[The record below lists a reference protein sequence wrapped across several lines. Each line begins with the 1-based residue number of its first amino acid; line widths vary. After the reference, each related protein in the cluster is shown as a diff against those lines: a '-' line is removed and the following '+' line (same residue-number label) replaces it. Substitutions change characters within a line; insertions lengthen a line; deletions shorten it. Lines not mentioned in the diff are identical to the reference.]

1 MENKEGRIDGKRVKE
16 ARDKLGLTQTE
27 LAKLSGVSQGQLSE
41 IESSSSTNARVG
53 TLASLAS
60 ALGVDPSELL
70 APAAPDAEKRLPLTR
85 GGKPVDIPVA
95 PVRVTPAKLASVPV
109 LGVVPGGPL
118 MLVEQ
123 STEAEMVAVPPEVLI
138 YAPRA
143 FAVRVSGTS
152 MEPLIQHGD
161 YAIAD
166 PDTGWKDGSTVIAQI
181 DGDVTIKRIGRINGD
196 LALVPINDG
205 HDPIILG
212 EQQVHIQA
220 VVISAI
226 RHIEIPR

>member
-1 MENKEGRIDGKRVKE
+1 MPFDREKLKLLRDAKGISQEQLGALIGANKQYIYRLESGETVNPG
-16 ARDKLGLTQTE
+16 ANYLT
-27 LAKLSGVSQGQLSE
+27 
-41 IESSSSTNARVG
+41 
-53 TLASLAS
+53 SLAS

-85 GGKPVDIPVA
+85 GGKPVDLPVA